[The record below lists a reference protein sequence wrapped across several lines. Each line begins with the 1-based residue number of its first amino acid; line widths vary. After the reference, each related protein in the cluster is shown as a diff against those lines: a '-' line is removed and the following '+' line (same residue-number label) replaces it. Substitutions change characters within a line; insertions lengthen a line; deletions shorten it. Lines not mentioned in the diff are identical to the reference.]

1 MTGTKQTQIYFC
13 MNLESKL
20 CDENP
25 SEANVVFSFRMD
37 EIFQGS
43 QT

>member
-1 MTGTKQTQIYFC
+1 MTGTKQIQIRFC
-13 MNLESKL
+13 VNLESKL

-25 SEANVVFSFRMD
+25 SEVYVVFSFQH